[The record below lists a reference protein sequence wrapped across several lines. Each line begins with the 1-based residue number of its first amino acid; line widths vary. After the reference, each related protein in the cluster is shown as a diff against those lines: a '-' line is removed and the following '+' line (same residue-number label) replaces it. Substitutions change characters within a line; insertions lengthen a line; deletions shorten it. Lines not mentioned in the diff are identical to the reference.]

1 MKIED
6 RYTKIYSR
14 PRIKFNN
21 KAKLDII
28 QKVFFISI
36 IAVITATIII
46 KSINPI
52 VDTLCLDAAKNI
64 ATKISNEEATA
75 IMEKYRYEDLV
86 TITKDGNNDVVMI
99 QANVNSINAIISDI
113 PIHILEKQ

>member
-6 RYTKIYSR
+6 GYTKIYSR

-36 IAVITATIII
+36 IAVITATIRKRTISRGDC
-46 KSINPI
+46 KGNG
-52 VDTLCLDAAKNI
+52 DTC
-64 ATKISNEEATA
+64 
-75 IMEKYRYEDLV
+75 
-86 TITKDGNNDVVMI
+86 
-99 QANVNSINAIISDI
+99 
-113 PIHILEKQ
+113 